1 MRKEIRKDKAMK
13 HRQPEQQ
20 LQQAYVMWLRSKGIL
35 HCAIPGG
42 MRVAIGTA
50 MKMKRAG
57 YVKGFPDIII
67 PIPAHRFYGL
77 FVELKANTTAKPEQ
91 NEWHRVLREKGYEVI
106 VNPSRK
112 SLQEGYDWLVAKT
125 EAYLGDMC

>member
-1 MRKEIRKDKAMK
+1 MR
-13 HRQPEQQ
+13 RQPEQQ

-35 HCAIPGG
+35 HCAVPGG

-57 YVKGFPDIII
+57 YVRGFPDIII
-67 PIPAHRFYGL
+67 PVPAHGYFGL
-77 FVELKANTTAKPEQ
+77 FVELKVDTDTTEEQ
-91 NEWHRVLREKGYEVI
+91 KQWHLILRQKGYEVI

-125 EAYLGDMC
+125 EAYLGDSC